1 MQIVS
6 NFEELWR
13 RNKSR
18 MLHTGVCSHLIAV
31 CQAYI
36 KTGQF
41 SKLVREFAASIL
53 YTDYSKSS
61 YQLIFNL
68 IQNDLTCQVEFGT
81 NKFFSHFLEEG
92 INQNSIVLVLKIL
105 KIFLFNEKIT
115 NKVNV
120 DYLKI
125 AQNILNFYYNEGF

>member
-1 MQIVS
+1 
-6 NFEELWR
+6 
-13 RNKSR
+13 

-53 YTDYSKSS
+53 YTDYSKWS

-105 KIFLFNEKIT
+105 NIFLFNEKIT